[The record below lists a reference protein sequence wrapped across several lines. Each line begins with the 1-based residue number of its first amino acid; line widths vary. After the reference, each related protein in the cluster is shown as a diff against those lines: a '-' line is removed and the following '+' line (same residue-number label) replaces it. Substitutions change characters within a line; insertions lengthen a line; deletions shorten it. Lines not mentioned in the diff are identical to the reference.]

1 MWPSFVKF
9 IQFTQVK
16 IYNKEEDSEG
26 DMGRACPW
34 TVYTYMSSVYLFYNL
49 LALLYWH
56 YFVIGAE
63 EKQKMKGSF
72 FLRKLR

>member
-26 DMGRACPW
+26 DMGRACP
-34 TVYTYMSSVYLFYNL
+34 
-49 LALLYWH
+49 
-56 YFVIGAE
+56 
-63 EKQKMKGSF
+63 
-72 FLRKLR
+72 